1 VTVPRG
7 RPDFQLRS
15 YVEDA
20 TVYLTPTVE
29 LHKGTLKRVYGRVS
43 NGLITIYI
51 APAGVRAHMLLLCVN
66 VSHYAAGAHYGE
78 VNLWDGSKAYP
89 LIALAGPDAAD
100 QMSEALAGGVVDIPS
115 GWELRVYANAYST
128 IRACALVSEYA
139 A

>member
-29 LHKGTLKRVYGRVS
+29 LHKGELKRIYGRVS

-51 APAGVRAHMLLLCVN
+51 APEGVRAHLLLLCVN
-66 VSHYAAGAHYGE
+66 VSHYALGDHYGE
-78 VNLWDGSKAYP
+78 VNLWDGSKVYP
-89 LIALAGPDAAD
+89 LITLAGPDGVD
-100 QMSEALAGGVVDIPS
+100 QMSEALAGGLIDIPS
-115 GWELRVYANAYST
+115 GWELRIYANAYST
-128 IRACALVSEYA
+128 IRLCALVVQYA